1 MNPEDAS
8 GWSLKTLRA
17 EPRVLDI
24 ISRTPLIAMRTEW
37 ACTLRRLLSMDP
49 VLMSLTGGAGSR
61 FRVRACFRDLERCAV
76 KTLRVSERGFESIRW
91 RVSSVAHISSAEWP
105 VSRRDKV
112 AL

>member
-37 ACTLRRLLSMDP
+37 ACTLRRLLSVDP

-91 RVSSVAHISSAEWP
+91 RVSSVAQISSAEWP